1 MLGELSNRRDTGF
14 TDEGMHWGGGCDY
27 WVRGMTALVSK
38 GGYAGRIPGSLQINY
53 GTSNYKCF
61 QISWITPDNMSPC
74 GLD

>member
-1 MLGELSNRRDTGF
+1 
-14 TDEGMHWGGGCDY
+14 
-27 WVRGMTALVSK
+27 MTALVSK